1 LDRHTTPTAGLAA
14 TLAAALMGMGC
25 VNAAEAATTGVMED
39 AVTATTAR
47 WGAVAVAPGAAASQN
62 PHVLVWTVSG
72 NQATARFEITN
83 VGDLELVSQQLGL
96 AVTVT
101 QGGSTTDPIGLSACI
116 GATWDAASDT
126 CSGTIIALGTSAV
139 TPIAT
144 GLALSP
150 GGRVS
155 VRAATTRTT
164 SSRTITA
171 ISVVTSRIDGRAATT
186 TSG

>member
-1 LDRHTTPTAGLAA
+1 MTSTAGLAA
-14 TLAAALMGMGC
+14 TLAAALMAVGY

-47 WGAVAVAPGAAASQN
+47 WGAVAVAPGAAPS
-62 PHVLVWTVSG
+62 PESHVLFWTVSG
-72 NQATARFEITN
+72 NQATARFEIVN

-96 AVTVT
+96 TVTVT
-101 QGGSTTDPIGLSACI
+101 QGGSTTDPVALSACI

-126 CSGTIIALGTSAV
+126 CSGTVVALGTSSS
-139 TPIAT
+139 TPIPT
-144 GLALSP
+144 GLTLAP

-155 VRAATTRTT
+155 VRAATTRST
-164 SSRTITA
+164 SSRTTTA
-171 ISVVTSRIDGRAATT
+171 IGVTTSRDDVRVATM

>member
-1 LDRHTTPTAGLAA
+1 MV
-14 TLAAALMGMGC
+14 MGF

-72 NQATARFEITN
+72 NQATARFEIVN
-83 VGDLELVSQQLGL
+83 VGDLELVSQRLGL
-96 AVTVT
+96 TVTVN
-101 QGGSTTDPIGLSACI
+101 QGGSTTDPIALSACI
-116 GATWDAASDT
+116 GAEWDAASDT
-126 CSGTIIALGTSAV
+126 CSGTIVALGTSGV
-139 TPIAT
+139 GPIAT
-144 GLALSP
+144 GLTLPP

-155 VRAATTRTT
+155 VRAATTRAT
-164 SSRTITA
+164 SSRTTTTVSVATA
-171 ISVVTSRIDGRAATT
+171 RIDGRAATA